1 MTEKS
6 LKKAKTEVLPQND
19 DYTEYTAPLPED
31 REACFSLIATDFT
44 TAARVAT
51 FRFWRI
57 GRTIT
62 ELETRGEKDVVN
74 LVSERTGYAARNIHY
89 ARSLFDRCPN
99 FDFLRSIC
107 ASGKV
112 EWSDMR
118 LVLPIDNPE
127 KREELLRELAVGD
140 VAKEEWQEKVK
151 AAKEAERQELKG
163 GKEDKRTV
171 PRMISPVKYF
181 QKMLDRYKSFREGHT
196 SGIIDLAD
204 YYDLIKDDK
213 RVSDADFDEC
223 KKLVRN
229 IAVELR
235 AIEEAIGQ
243 FAQDTEVALEDVEAA

>member
-6 LKKAKTEVLPQND
+6 LTKNKAEVLPQND
-19 DYTEYTAPLPED
+19 EYTEYTAPLPED
-31 REACFSLIATDFT
+31 REECIALIANDFT

-62 ELETRGEKDVVN
+62 ELETRGEKDVVE

-118 LVLPIDNPE
+118 LVLPIDNPDT
-127 KREELLRELAVGD
+127 REELLRELAQGEIEKEEWKEKVKG
-140 VAKEEWQEKVK
+140 AKEE
-151 AAKEAERQELKG
+151 ERKELKG

-196 SGIIDLAD
+196 AGIIDLAD
-204 YYDLIKDDK
+204 YYALICDED
-213 RVSDADFDEC
+213 RVSQEDFDEC
-223 KKLVRN
+223 KKLLRKT
-229 IAVELR
+229 IAELQAAGTEIVKFR
-235 AIEEAIGQ
+235 E
-243 FAQDTEVALEDVEAA
+243 DTEVALADIEAA